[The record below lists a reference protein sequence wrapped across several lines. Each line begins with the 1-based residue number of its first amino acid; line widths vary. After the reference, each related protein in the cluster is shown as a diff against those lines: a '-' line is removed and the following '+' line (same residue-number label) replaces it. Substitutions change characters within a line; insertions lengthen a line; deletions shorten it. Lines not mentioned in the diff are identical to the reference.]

1 MSIARSTREIEH
13 EQNEA
18 GAIVADGD
26 DGQWSSMT
34 YEQGVADAL
43 AWVLGD
49 EDDSPLAEHPKYQAL
64 KG

>member
-1 MSIARSTREIEH
+1 MSIARSTSEIEH
-13 EQNEA
+13 EASEA

-43 AWVLGD
+43 SWVLGD
-49 EDDSPLAEHPKYQAL
+49 EDESPLAEHPHYQAP